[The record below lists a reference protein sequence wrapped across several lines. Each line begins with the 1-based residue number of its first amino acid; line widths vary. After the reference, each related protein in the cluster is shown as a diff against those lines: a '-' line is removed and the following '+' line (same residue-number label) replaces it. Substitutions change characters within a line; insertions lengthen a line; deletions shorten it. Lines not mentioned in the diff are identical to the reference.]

1 MKTGFLL
8 IFLAFWGSWHGL
20 SGIHDRNEII
30 RKAQSAY
37 QRSDYLVAATY
48 YKEAVEKLGASNE
61 AVLLNWGHASAR
73 AGQLGTAQTAYGR
86 LLTSRQPHMRSV
98 ARQQLGVL
106 AAGKGEYAQALRLL
120 KQALV
125 ANPANT
131 VARYDYEL
139 ISDYLQRRR
148 DDPSIPP
155 PVPAG
160 APPTPA
166 KQKEQ
171 QQDPA
176 SQPPP
181 QPGQNKGDELNDAK
195 QPDNPQSPPQTRPNQ
210 NGQRDPNRASGTPGS
225 TANDGLQ
232 PGRGTE
238 RGMAQGSAPGTTRGL
253 SNNETGVE
261 AGSGISKRAGTEAA
275 TLDETQ
281 VQTQRARLQQM
292 NISTGQAKQLLQALD
307 AAEQQYLQQ
316 LPRKST
322 HKPASGKPTW

>member
-8 IFLAFWGSWHGL
+8 IFLAFWGGWHGL
-20 SGIHDRNEII
+20 SGIRDRNESI
-30 RKAQSAY
+30 RKAQEAY
-37 QRSDYLVAATY
+37 HQGNYLVSATY
-48 YKEAVEKLGASNE
+48 YKEAVEKLGATDE

-73 AGQLGTAQTAYGR
+73 AGQPGTARTAYGR
-86 LLTSRQPHMRSV
+86 LLLSRQPQMRSV

-106 AAGKGEYAQALRLL
+106 AASKGEYAQALRLL

-139 ISDYLQRRR
+139 ISDYLRRRR
-148 DDPSIPP
+148 DDPNVPP

-160 APPTPA
+160 APPTTENR
-166 KQKEQ
+166 KDQ

-181 QPGQNKGDELNDAK
+181 RPGQDKEGELNDPK
-195 QPDNPQSPPQTRPNQ
+195 QPDNPQNPPQTHPDQ
-210 NGQRDPNRASGTPGS
+210 NGQRDPDRPSGAPGS
-225 TANDGLQ
+225 TANGSLQ
-232 PGRGTE
+232 PGQGQE
-238 RGMAQGSAPGTTRGL
+238 RNMAQGSEPGTTRGL
-253 SNNETGVE
+253 SNDETGTE
-261 AGSGISKRAGTEAA
+261 ASSGASKRAGTEAA
-275 TLDETQ
+275 ALDETQ
-281 VQTQRARLQQM
+281 MQTQRARLQQM
-292 NISTGQAKQLLQALD
+292 NLSTGQAKQVLQALD

-322 HKPASGKPTW
+322 RKPDSGKPTW